1 MTIEYMNSISK
12 KCEALARELM
22 LLWVANPKQPYY
34 DEHIGEC
41 HNHPTEN
48 TFELST
54 NLVDSTTY
62 YLVLESYQFLVNVK
76 RLKNYKAHNSP
87 FLDATMDK
95 QDWQDMHAILLRLVH
110 MLKSFE
116 VLKTL
121 DLNAAWK
128 VLQEALFSNSTLG
141 LAPEKMPTI
150 ARNPDQLANTLKTT
164 LKKTKRFADF
174 EWRDWHYDGVEQI
187 QKMAPL
193 KGLSIK
199 FAKPTEDE
207 LRAISESDEFSLA
220 VLNWF
225 DAQLSP
231 HGLTLIAISPMD
243 EYQAFGLVSNQNLT
257 ALSAALKTLCI
268 YCESAPRYTNDN

>member
-1 MTIEYMNSISK
+1 MNSISK

-62 YLVLESYQFLVNVK
+62 YLVVESNQFLVNVK

-95 QDWQDMHAILLRLVH
+95 QDWQDLHATLLRLVH
-110 MLKSFE
+110 ACKSFE
-116 VLKTL
+116 ALEAL

-128 VLQEALFSNSTLG
+128 VLQGALFSNASLG
-141 LAPEKMPTI
+141 LAPQRVPTI
-150 ARNPDQLANTLKTT
+150 TRDSYQLANALKTT
-164 LKKTKRFADF
+164 LKKAKRLANF
-174 EWRDWHYDGVEQI
+174 EWRDWHCDGLEQI

-193 KGLSIK
+193 KGLGIK
-199 FAKPTEDE
+199 LAQPTEAE
-207 LRAISESDEFSLA
+207 LNAISESDGFSSA

-225 DAQLSP
+225 DARLSP

-257 ALSAALKTLCI
+257 ALSAALQTLCI
-268 YCESAPRYTNDN
+268 YCELAPRYTNENHML